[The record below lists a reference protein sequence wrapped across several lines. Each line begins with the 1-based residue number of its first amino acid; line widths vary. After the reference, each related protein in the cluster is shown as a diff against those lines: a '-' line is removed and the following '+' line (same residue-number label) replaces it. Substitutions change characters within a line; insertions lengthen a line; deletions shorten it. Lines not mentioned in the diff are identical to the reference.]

1 MPDINEILK
10 IEGAVIRLSVLN
22 TYEEDDLEFNNE
34 KELLEHIQKM
44 LDDRIESLIEEFNSD
59 ISLQYEIAKPISKN
73 FYKLINC
80 RIIANIEVKDIK
92 ISVIDDDLEEVQ

>member
-59 ISLQYEIAKPISKN
+59 ISLQYEIAK
-73 FYKLINC
+73 LINC